1 VRYFEEAGAIW
12 KTKVPANGQADNGR
26 GRYSRLAEPGGSGRA
41 RFPSWPA
48 VMAGQ
53 RIGGLRATSRRIPEN
68 ANQFG
73 QRHQFRQVSGLHL
86 LHHPVAMSFDC
97 TFGTT

>member
-1 VRYFEEAGAIW
+1 
-12 KTKVPANGQADNGR
+12 
-26 GRYSRLAEPGGSGRA
+26 
-41 RFPSWPA
+41 
-48 VMAGQ
+48 MAGQ